1 MKKLLGLALAGSVGL
16 VAAMSPAQ
24 AADPIRMPFIQTFS
38 GPYIDFGERMWR
50 EGVIPALDVINNEQG
65 GINGR
70 PLEFY
75 KVDNYFPDTTRFLA
89 DFRRLCSDPTI
100 PIAYGIGATKTT
112 IAVYEDVKRC
122 EIPAFNPS
130 SGGAWPHKKAD
141 GSKDF
146 GGWMFRYQPQ
156 AEETLPG
163 MFKLVQDRLGMK
175 TASISHT
182 NDDDFAVNNRRI
194 ALKAFADLGVEIVAD
209 VSTKTKET
217 NFASQV
223 AAVRRANPDAHLIL
237 HQPGDGGTMILQ
249 LKDRGVEAQML
260 ADVVIAGEDLWIL
273 SQGKAAG
280 TIGYST
286 YAVDDPRPIVQ
297 EWLEKWRAA
306 TGKKRSAPDG
316 FVTAYYEGTLILA
329 DILRG
334 VSDINS
340 RDEIRDGFTKIQNR
354 EAITGTI
361 SWPTDGDL
369 VRSEP
374 ILVQRDAEG
383 LLKKWPPVN

>member
-1 MKKLLGLALAGSVGL
+1 MKKLLGLVSAAAVGF
-16 VAAMSPAQ
+16 VMTVSASQ

-50 EGVIPALDVINNEQG
+50 EGVLPALEVINNEQG

-75 KVDNYFPDTTRFLA
+75 KVDNYFPDTARFLN
-89 DFRRLCSDPTI
+89 DFRRICADPSI
-100 PIAYGIGATKTT
+100 PIAYGVGATKTT
-112 IAVYEDVKRC
+112 IAVFEDVKRC
-122 EIPAFNPS
+122 KIPTFNPS

-146 GGWMFRYQPQ
+146 GGWLFRYQPQ

-163 MFKLVQDRLGMK
+163 MFKLIQERLGLK

-182 NDDDFAVNNRRI
+182 NDDDFAVNNRKI
-194 ALKAFADLGVEIVAD
+194 ALKALAALNVKIVAD

-223 AAVRRANPDAHLIL
+223 AAVNSSRPDAHLLL
-237 HQPGDGGTMILQ
+237 HQPGDAGTMTLQ
-249 LKDRGVEAQML
+249 LRDRGFKSQLM
-260 ADVVIAGEDLWIL
+260 ADVIIAGEDLWIL
-273 SQGKAAG
+273 SKGKAVG
-280 TIGYST
+280 MIGYST
-286 YAVDDPRPIVQ
+286 YAVDDNRPIVQ
-297 EWLEKWRAA
+297 AWLKTWRKA

-334 VSDINS
+334 VSDLNS
-340 RDEIRDGFTKIQNR
+340 REEIRDGFLKIKNR

-369 VRSEP
+369 VRSQP

-383 LLKKWPPVN
+383 LLKKWPN